1 MPGIFVRWTGEP
13 VSLWRGST
21 SCRPRPTITAT
32 MREGRSV
39 DTPSLTPHKG
49 RRRLY
54 RSLQTRMAA
63 SYVIATAAVVILV
76 EAVAIGFIIPN
87 LLASQDLQ
95 SRVTQTA
102 GNLADQISLISTSA
116 DHVVLPADFVLGQPG
131 TSLGPGQVQQSGNGL
146 VVPQVTQHYST
157 GSAPLTL
164 ALVFTPDGKILASS
178 YPSRYP
184 IGSSAFAATPT
195 GSAYQSG
202 KGAEIAS
209 TPTGKVAWSML
220 PVQFPPAAIVYV
232 QAPVQAATIAS
243 VSSAGP
249 LLQGGLV
256 LLVLTLPVGVIF
268 GVLTTRGVVRRLRRL
283 GTTSAKLADGDL
295 SRRVEP
301 GPHDEVGQLERDFNQ
316 MAERLQASVDYERS
330 LAEKSARLAERSRIS
345 RELHDS
351 ISQDLFSLSLLA
363 GGLDKALPPDSPL
376 RSEVRALAQTVES
389 ANREM
394 RALLLELRPA
404 TLEEKGL
411 VPALDELVSTYA
423 TRLGIKVDADLVPV
437 RMAPAAELAA
447 LRIAQEGLANAIK
460 HAQATSIKLAL
471 HRNGSGA
478 EIVVTDN
485 GRGFEVSSNGATKGL
500 GLRLMRERIEELGG
514 SFTVQSDAGGG
525 TVLRAILP
533 GEAT

>member
-1 MPGIFVRWTGEP
+1 
-13 VSLWRGST
+13 
-21 SCRPRPTITAT
+21 
-32 MREGRSV
+32 
-39 DTPSLTPHKG
+39 
-49 RRRLY
+49 
-54 RSLQTRMAA
+54 MAA
-63 SYVIATAAVVILV
+63 SYVIATAAAVILV
-76 EAVAIGFIIPN
+76 EAAAIGFIIPN

-95 SRVTQTA
+95 SRVAQSA
-102 GNLADQISLISTSA
+102 GSLADQISLISTST
-116 DHVVLPADFVLGQPG
+116 DHVVLPADFILGQPG
-131 TSLGPGQVQQSGNGL
+131 SSLGPGQVRQSGNGL
-146 VVPQVTQHYST
+146 VVPRVTQHYST

-164 ALVFTPDGKILASS
+164 ALVFTSDGKIVASS

-195 GSAYQSG
+195 GSAYQFG
-202 KGAEIAS
+202 KAAGIAS

-220 PVQFPPAAIVYV
+220 PLSLDRISTSGKPPGADIQFPPPAAFVYV

-256 LLVLTLPVGVIF
+256 LLVLTLPMGVIF

-295 SRRVEP
+295 SHRVEL
-301 GPHDEVGQLERDFNQ
+301 GPHDELGQLERDFNQ
-316 MAERLQASVDYERS
+316 MAERLQASVNHERS

-363 GGLDKALPPDSPL
+363 GGLDKALPRESPL

-423 TRLGIKVDADLVPV
+423 TRLGIKVDADLEPV

-478 EIVVTDN
+478 EIAVTDN
-485 GRGFEVSSNGATKGL
+485 GRGFEVSSNGASKGL

-514 SFTVQSDAGGG
+514 SFMVQSDAGEG